1 MIQDQNRIKLIYTS
15 DGKEYL
21 TNEQLHK
28 EIKELVNEQGGRI
41 NILEIPNH
49 LGVNIEIIE
58 RAMDVVCKKNKIA
71 LVNGQLISSVYVEQ
85 LMQEV
90 YEMVQEQGQV
100 MFQELTT
107 KYSLPL
113 DYLKE
118 TIQNKMEKLLPPG
131 C

>member
-85 LMQEV
+85 FMQEV
-90 YEMVQEQGQV
+90 YEMVQE
-100 MFQELTT
+100 
-107 KYSLPL
+107 
-113 DYLKE
+113 
-118 TIQNKMEKLLPPG
+118 
-131 C
+131 